1 MEYSEVSLER
11 SYEKIKELHSHIDS
25 YNVVKEVE
33 NCRNYWRPNRINVIL
48 LAESHVFTSDVDFKI
63 ELDYSDFNK
72 LASNY
77 PRKFVRFV
85 YCIGYSESGLFASRP
100 LYPDFKNPGTWQ
112 YWKLFCACASDSPK
126 IRYDSVLKGSTKNL
140 KDRVNNKID
149 LLERLREKGIWLV
162 DSSIVGINKLP
173 RKQREEIIALSW
185 NNYVKHLIKESKPKY
200 LICVGK
206 TVWNLLERK
215 IKEMGIPS
223 NYVNQPQAHLTSA
236 EREKEH
242 KKLQGICSTYC
253 AISK

>member
-1 MEYSEVSLER
+1 
-11 SYEKIKELHSHIDS
+11 
-25 YNVVKEVE
+25 
-33 NCRNYWRPNRINVIL
+33 
-48 LAESHVFTSDVDFKI
+48 
-63 ELDYSDFNK
+63 
-72 LASNY
+72 
-77 PRKFVRFV
+77 
-85 YCIGYSESGLFASRP
+85 
-100 LYPDFKNPGTWQ
+100 
-112 YWKLFCACASDSPK
+112 
-126 IRYDSVLKGSTKNL
+126 LKGSTKNL